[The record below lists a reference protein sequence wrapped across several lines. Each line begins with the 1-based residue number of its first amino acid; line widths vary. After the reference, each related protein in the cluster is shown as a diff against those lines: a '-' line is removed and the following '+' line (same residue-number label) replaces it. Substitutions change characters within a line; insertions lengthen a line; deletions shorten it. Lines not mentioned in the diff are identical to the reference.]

1 MKKYRFAGG
10 HVITGGVISKEDVL
24 VTCDRIEAVIDPDT
38 PISDDYILIDCT
50 DKYVSPGFVDIHQH
64 GGGGADY
71 MDDAPDTYY
80 NATTAHLRHGTTSI
94 MPTSLSADKNAMLGA
109 VRSYI
114 KAKNDPRIKCNLL
127 GLHMEG
133 PYISPRQ
140 AGAQKPENIRAFD
153 ENEYK
158 EVIKAANGNI
168 KRWSVAPEVDGAEKF
183 AKYAKENGITL
194 SIAHSAADF
203 ETVQKAYEWGFKHV
217 THLYS
222 CMSTIERRGGFRV
235 AGVLEAAYYID
246 GMNVEI
252 IADGCHLP
260 HSLLAY
266 VAKFKNADNIAL
278 ITDSMRAAGQD
289 TKTSYLGSIDDPLHV
304 IIEDGVAKLLDRS
317 AFAGSVATADRLVR
331 NMVKAGVD
339 LASAVKMITE
349 NPIRMME
356 LDVKKGSILQGFD
369 ADICVF
375 DKDINIEHVMCMGEL
390 IV

>member
-1 MKKYRFAGG
+1 
-10 HVITGGVISKEDVL
+10 
-24 VTCDRIEAVIDPDT
+24 
-38 PISDDYILIDCT
+38 
-50 DKYVSPGFVDIHQH
+50 
-64 GGGGADY
+64 
-71 MDDAPDTYY
+71 
-80 NATTAHLRHGTTSI
+80 
-94 MPTSLSADKNAMLGA
+94 MLGA

-114 KAKNDPRIKCNLL
+114 AAKNDPRIKCNLL

-158 EVIKAANGNI
+158 EVIKAAEGNI
-168 KRWSVAPEVDGAEKF
+168 KRWSVAPEVVGAEKF

-203 ETVQKAYEWGFKHV
+203 ETVQKAYEWGFKHI

-266 VAKFKNADNIAL
+266 VAKFKNSDNIAL

-289 TKTSYLGSIDDPLHV
+289 TKTS
-304 IIEDGVAKLLDRS
+304 
-317 AFAGSVATADRLVR
+317 
-331 NMVKAGVD
+331 
-339 LASAVKMITE
+339 
-349 NPIRMME
+349 
-356 LDVKKGSILQGFD
+356 
-369 ADICVF
+369 
-375 DKDINIEHVMCMGEL
+375 
-390 IV
+390 